1 MNFDYDSEI
10 ETEVKIIL
18 NEIIE
23 YSCIDVPI
31 DVPNDVPIEIPND
44 LPIDVSNDIPIN
56 ALMPQDADLISISL
70 IEQEY
75 DSKLCVIC
83 LDDSDIRVKNIK
95 ELKNIEKTCDC
106 NFNIHVK
113 CFHKWIRTTPACPYC
128 HELILIKKR
137 GHVREYQRVR
147 SQNNSSDESDDIGDF
162 NGIRMNLE
170 RRNSRN
176 STCSIICGCIYL
188 NRKSIFLLAIFFF
201 IMLVYSDA
209 IYY

>member
-23 YSCIDVPI
+23 HTCDYVPI
-31 DVPNDVPIEIPND
+31 DMPIEVSNVVPIEAPND
-44 LPIDVSNDIPIN
+44 LPIN
-56 ALMPQDADLISISL
+56 ALMPQDTDLIGISL
-70 IEQEY
+70 IDQED

-83 LDDSDIRVKNIK
+83 LDDSDTRVKNIK

-106 NFNIHVK
+106 NFNVHVK

-128 HELILIKKR
+128 HELILIKNR
-137 GHVREYQRVR
+137 GQIREYQRVR

-176 STCSIICGCIYL
+176 STCSALCGCIYL
-188 NRKSIFLLAIFFF
+188 NQRGIFLLLLFFF

-209 IYY
+209 IYF